1 MDLSE
6 RDTGAV
12 RRHPWELARAEFFLR
27 LLGQTNVVAGAMQ
40 VLDVGAGDT
49 WLARQVKNA
58 LPPGSNVTC
67 WDTNYTTQDIAS
79 LADHG
84 LELVTERPP
93 GVFDGV
99 LMLDVLEHVEDDA
112 GFVRSV
118 VDELL
123 VPGGFA
129 FVSVPAWKELFTS
142 HDVGLRHHRRYSP
155 ASCRKLLQGAGL
167 EVVREGGLF
176 HTLLPVRAGQALV
189 ERARPVKSL
198 DGGIGRWRRGPLLT
212 AMFTRGLVLD
222 GRLSLWLSSRG
233 WALPG
238 LSYWALCRRRR
249 AELPVEALPVF

>member
-1 MDLSE
+1 
-6 RDTGAV
+6 
-12 RRHPWELARAEFFLR
+12 
-27 LLGQTNVVAGAMQ
+27 
-40 VLDVGAGDT
+40 VLDVGAGDA

-67 WDTNYTTQDIAS
+67 WDANYTAQDIAS
-79 LADHG
+79 LADQG
-84 LELVTERPP
+84 MELVMERPA
-93 GVFDGV
+93 GRFDGV
-99 LMLDVLEHVEDDA
+99 LMLDVIEHVEDDA

-129 FVSVPAWKELFTS
+129 LVSVPAWSELFTS

-176 HTLLPVRAGQALV
+176 HTLLPVRVGQVLM

-212 AMFTRGLVLD
+212 TVCTRGLMLD

-249 AELPVEALPVF
+249 AELLVEALPVL